1 MANNFRIE
9 VTDSNFSVV
18 DGTLEDFVG
27 GDGYVQLKALSD
39 PTYPTFNLYIDN
51 SNINFSMVKT
61 IKFKRTIVSLN
72 QNPSYNSN
80 YGYYD
85 SNNTWHYIAQNPSSV
100 GGIMTFNNLSIPSD
114 ATKFQFG
121 CNSYLLTTNG
131 EYKLEEFDVF
141 DANGNSLLKSSEPSK
156 PSTGLP
162 LYIGDSN
169 IQAVKLGNIDIFK
182 MYIGDTLIYGN

>member
-9 VTDSNFSVV
+9 TTDSNFSIV
-18 DGTLEDFVG
+18 DGALENFVSG
-27 GDGYVQLKALSD
+27 NGYVQLRALSD
-39 PTYPTFNLYIDN
+39 PTYPTFNLFIDN
-51 SNINFSMVKT
+51 NSIDFSMVKT
-61 IKFKRTIVSLN
+61 IKFKRTEVSLS

-85 SNNTWHYIAQNPSSV
+85 SSNKWHYIAQNPSPV
-100 GGIMTFNNLSIPSD
+100 DGVMTFDNLAIPSD

-121 CNSYLLTTNG
+121 CNSYVLKTNG
-131 EYKLEEFDVF
+131 EYKLEEFDLL
-141 DANGNSLLKSSEPSK
+141 DANGNSLLESSE

-169 IQAVKLGNIDIFK
+169 IQAVKLGNVNISK
-182 MYIGDTLIYGN
+182 MYIGETLIYGN

>member
-9 VTDSNFSVV
+9 TAGSTLSVV
-18 DGTLEDFVG
+18 DGTLEDFVSG
-27 GDGYVQLKALSD
+27 NGYVQLKALSD
-39 PTYPTFNLYIDN
+39 PSYPSFNLFIDN
-51 SNINFSMVKT
+51 NSIDFSMIKT

-72 QNPSYNSN
+72 QNTSYNSN

-85 SNNTWHYIAQNPSSV
+85 SSNKWHYIAQNPSSV
-100 GGIMTFNNLSIPSD
+100 GGIMTFDNLAMPSD

-121 CNSYLLTTNG
+121 YNSYLLTPNA
-131 EYKLEEFDVF
+131 EYKLEEFDVL
-141 DANGNSLLKSSEPSK
+141 DANGNSLLKSSE

-169 IQAVKLGNIDIFK
+169 IQAVKLGNVDISK
-182 MYIGDTLIYGN
+182 MYIGDTLIYGT

>member
-9 VTDSNFSVV
+9 TTDSNFSIV
-18 DGTLEDFVG
+18 DGTLENFVSG
-27 GDGYVQLKALSD
+27 NGYVQLKALSD

-51 SNINFSMVKT
+51 SSINFSMVKT

-72 QNPSYNSN
+72 QNPSFNSN

-100 GGIMTFNNLSIPSD
+100 GGIMTFDNLNLPSD

-121 CNSYLLTTNG
+121 CNSYLLATDG
-131 EYKLEEFDVF
+131 EYKLEEFDVL
-141 DANGNSLLKSSEPSK
+141 DANGNSLLEATE

-169 IQAVKLGNIDIFK
+169 IQAVKLGNVNISK
-182 MYIGDTLIYGN
+182 MYIGDTLIYGA

>member
-9 VTDSNFSVV
+9 TLSPNLSIV
-18 DGTLEDFVG
+18 DGTLEDFAG

-39 PTYPTFNLYIDN
+39 GTYAVLDLYIDN
-51 SNINFSMVKT
+51 SDINFSMVKT
-61 IKFKRTIVSLN
+61 VRFRRTELALHQDTSWRA
-72 QNPSYNSN
+72 N

-85 SNNTWHYIAQNPSSV
+85 SNNKWHYIAQTPSPV
-100 GGIMTFNNLSIPSD
+100 DGIMTFDNLNMPSD
-114 ATKFQFG
+114 AIKFEFG
-121 CNSYLLTTNG
+121 CNSYMFNENA
-131 EYKLEEFDVF
+131 EYKLEEFDVL

-169 IQAVKLGNIDIFK
+169 IQVVKLGDVDISK
-182 MYIGDTLIYGN
+182 MYIGDTLIYGA